1 MKRFLSVFLSLAVLA
16 LIASQIAFA
25 LSKETEKSAFEKNSK
40 ALHKLI
46 SNYDNGCYV
55 SDIMLDEADGVKI
68 KGDDFSV
75 PAKTLIAN
83 CAEDINVS
91 TKSKTVDKAYAEKLG
106 FEVEINKDSVILYQP
121 YQTHRLIV
129 KGENIDKLDSLE
141 MIPFINDMYII
152 QFDDLESTLA
162 ALEHYKKQDDVE
174 FVNPDAIASADEYM
188 DDEVSAADY
197 EAAASS
203 TSWGSAAIGF
213 NSAIKW
219 KMGLTI
225 FLPKV
230 YVAVVDTGLNYNH
243 SQIKD
248 RIIRTKYNN
257 SYTGSDENEYD
268 DNGHGTHVAGIIAQ
282 NTLSNVKIM
291 GYKVLDS
298 SGQGPVTAILD
309 ALTTA
314 YHAGAQVINL
324 SLGAYKG
331 NLVYD
336 AEHEVYSFLLS
347 NNVTC
352 CVSAGNDGVDCRS
365 YAPAQ
370 YEECITVAAMDEN
383 DSIPTW
389 SNFGRCVDI
398 IAPGVNISSAD
409 YSNNT
414 GYINHSGTSMATP
427 FVTAAVADIIS
438 KNSKAKPLDIKDYL
452 KMQGRDINAPARFYG
467 AYALYL
473 GNIKSFDMP
482 TRPDSPKFSIES
494 GTYID
499 SVTVSITSDDNVDI
513 YYQIERYAPDA
524 KRYELRNPIK
534 YTEPIEINKKCNLVA
549 ICRKEY
555 PNNATLDSVA
565 SFESYFFDYSNPEDY
580 FTIDENGTITE
591 YIGKQND
598 VYVPDTVD
606 GITVTAIGS
615 GVFRMP
621 FDSMNDESINYLK
634 TIRLPDTCTKICDE
648 AFLYC
653 SFLTTVDAN
662 DIQTIGYKGFYYCSH
677 LKSINLKN
685 VTSLS
690 PYALSLSRIEELK
703 NDKLEIIPDQAFASC
718 VALVNVDLPNVKSI
732 GEKAFDYCYSMKET
746 YFPSLE
752 TIGDKG
758 FWACGGLEYIKLPS
772 LEVIGKLAFYHSVG
786 LKKIDAPLIK
796 KIENSAFSRCINL
809 ENADIPLV
817 TSIGDNAFN
826 QCESLKSVTIGS
838 GLESIGEAAFK
849 NCPSL
854 TDIYYEGTKSQWKS
868 IEIGADNEYLLNA
881 DIHYLVPEPEIQS
894 FDGINVSLIDNNG
907 NTSTLVFADYISD
920 YCTVLDVVPDGK
932 INAKDYAYLIKNYS

>member
-1 MKRFLSVFLSLAVLA
+1 MKRFLSAVLLLAMLA
-16 LIASQIAFA
+16 LIVSQGALA

-46 SNYDNGCYV
+46 SNYDNEYV
-55 SDIMLDEADGVKI
+55 PDIVLDESDGLKI
-68 KGDDFSV
+68 KGDDFSI
-75 PAKTLIAN
+75 PTETLIEN
-83 CAEDINVS
+83 CAEEISVS
-91 TKSKTVDKAYAEKLG
+91 SKSKTANKAYAKKLG
-106 FEVEINKDSVILYQP
+106 YEVEINDDSVTLSQP

-141 MIPFINDMYII
+141 INPFINDMYIV
-152 QFDDLESTLA
+152 QFDDLESTLGA
-162 ALEHYKKQDDVE
+162 FDYYKNQSNIE
-174 FVNPDAIASADEYM
+174 FVNPDVIASADEYM

-197 EAAASS
+197 EATASS

-213 NSAIKW
+213 NSAFKW

-298 SGQGPVTAILD
+298 SGHGPVTAILD

-314 YHAGAQVINL
+314 YYAGAQVINL
-324 SLGAYKG
+324 SLSAYKG
-331 NLVYD
+331 NVVYD

-352 CVSAGNDGVDCRS
+352 CVSAGNDGTDCRS

-383 DSIPTW
+383 DSIPSW

-409 YSNNT
+409 YSNNS
-414 GYINHSGTSMATP
+414 GYINHSGTSMASP
-427 FVTAAVADIIS
+427 FVTAAVANVIS

-452 KMQGRDINAPARFYG
+452 KTQGRDINAPARFYG

-482 TRPDSPKFSIES
+482 TRPDSPKFSVES

-499 SVTVSITSDDNVDI
+499 SVTVSITSDDDVDI
-513 YYQIERYAPDA
+513 YYKIERYAPDA

-555 PNNATLDSVA
+555 PNNKTLDSVA
-565 SFESYFFDYSNPEDY
+565 SFESYFFDYSNPEEY
-580 FTIDENGTITE
+580 FTIDNNGTIIE

-653 SFLTTVDAN
+653 NFLTTVNAN
-662 DIQTIGYKGFYYCSH
+662 NIQTIGYKGFYYCSH
-677 LKSINLKN
+677 LKSINLEN
-685 VTSLS
+685 LTSLS
-690 PYALSLSRIEELK
+690 PCALSLSRIEELK
-703 NDKLEIIPDQAFASC
+703 NDKLEIIPDRVFASC

-732 GEKAFDYCYSMKET
+732 GEKAFDYCYSMKKA

-752 TIGDKG
+752 IIGEKG
-758 FWACGGLEYIKLPS
+758 FWACSGLEYINFPS
-772 LEVIGKLAFYHSVG
+772 LEIIENEAFYHSVG
-786 LKKIDAPLIK
+786 LEKFDAPHV
-796 KIENSAFSRCINL
+796 KIIGNTAFSRCINL

-826 QCESLKSVTIGS
+826 LCESLKSITIGS

-854 TDIYYEGTKSQWKS
+854 TDVYYDGTKSQWES
-868 IEIGADNEYLLNA
+868 IEIKADNEYLLNA
-881 DIHYLVPEPEIQS
+881 DIHFMIDEPEIQS
-894 FDGINVSLIDNNG
+894 FDGNNVTVIDKDG
-907 NTSTLVFADYISD
+907 NTNTLVFADYLNNYSS
-920 YCTVLDVVPDGK
+920 VLDVVPDGI
-932 INAKDYAYLIKNYS
+932 INAKDYAYLLKNYS